1 MRAKLVVTML
11 TLLLV
16 GILIGGG
23 TMAWFTAEKETD
35 PIVFK
40 AGKVEIDVG
49 SYLLEGPD
57 NMNWNPG
64 DTNVVEWDI
73 YNIGTKAIV
82 LRVNMGGTWT
92 FFDSEG
98 NVIADPV
105 AYFDAFESEDDIYQN
120 ITFGLTPQASGSY
133 DPDDWKVDGDYLYYV
148 GDPLEA
154 GDFVTLSMT
163 VTLDGELTGN
173 EYMKAEYELSG
184 VVEAVQASNG
194 APEAVW
200 GTES

>member
-35 PIVFK
+35 PVVFK

-49 SYLLEGPD
+49 GGYILEGPD

-73 YNIGTKAIV
+73 YNIGSKAIV
-82 LRVNMGGTWT
+82 LRASMGGTWT
-92 FFDSEG
+92 FFDDEG

-105 AYFDAFESEDDIYQN
+105 AYFDAFESEEDIYQN

-133 DPDDWKVDGDYLYYV
+133 DPADWRLDGDYLYYE
-148 GDPLEA
+148 GDPLEPV
-154 GDFVTLSMT
+154 DFVTLSMT

-173 EYMKAEYELSG
+173 EYMEAEYELSG

-200 GTES
+200 GE

>member
-64 DTNVVEWDI
+64 TPMWWN
-73 YNIGTKAIV
+73 GTSTILV
-82 LRVNMGGTWT
+82 PR
-92 FFDSEG
+92 
-98 NVIADPV
+98 
-105 AYFDAFESEDDIYQN
+105 
-120 ITFGLTPQASGSY
+120 
-133 DPDDWKVDGDYLYYV
+133 
-148 GDPLEA
+148 PL
-154 GDFVTLSMT
+154 S
-163 VTLDGELTGN
+163 
-173 EYMKAEYELSG
+173 
-184 VVEAVQASNG
+184 
-194 APEAVW
+194 
-200 GTES
+200 